1 MQRRAFLILATA
13 APLSGCAE
21 AGIKTFANLDAADR
35 GLVELLKHPHGT
47 TGAWTLGRI
56 LEHATQSVEYSMTGY
71 PQKKSALFRATVG
84 AAAFAVFDAR
94 GSMSHALDEPIP
106 GAPALKDAKLGPAV
120 ARLRDALGR
129 FAARKRGLQA
139 HFAYGE
145 LTHAQYTRAH
155 LMHLANHWSTVVR
168 A

>member
-1 MQRRAFLILATA
+1 MQRRTLLALAVA
-13 APLSGCAE
+13 APLYACGAT
-21 AGIKTFANLDAADR
+21 AIKTFPSLDAADL
-35 GLVELLKHPHGT
+35 GLVSLLKHPHGT
-47 TGAWTLGRI
+47 TGAWKLGQI

-71 PQKKSALFRATVG
+71 PQKKSAVFRATVG
-84 AAAFAVFDAR
+84 AAAFLVFDTQ

-106 GAPALKDAKLGPAV
+106 GAPALKNAALGPAV

-129 FAARKRGLQA
+129 FAAHKRGLQP
-139 HFAYGE
+139 HFAYGD

-155 LMHLANHWSTVVR
+155 LMHLANHWSEVVR